1 MKKKLGSKRE
11 RKMEK
16 WTGKGRGL
24 GYKVRGN

>member
-16 WTGKGRGL
+16 WTGKGRGS